1 MTATLD
7 RTDVLTVAE
16 AAESRR
22 SIRRYEPEPI
32 PRADLEEMLRLTG
45 LAPSAFN
52 VQPWRFVVVETP
64 ELKAKLQAAANGQAQ
79 VGAAPAVIVL
89 YSDMADALDTLEE
102 TVHPNFP
109 AERRPALVEGFRG
122 GFATRTS
129 EERERWGLNQSYIAL
144 GYLLLVARG
153 LGYHTSAMLGFDPA
167 QVRALLDI
175 PEHAQIAA
183 LVAVG
188 RGAEEGFTH
197 HRHPVVRVATFR

>member
-7 RTDVLTVAE
+7 RTDVLSVAE
-16 AAESRR
+16 AAQSRR

-32 PRADLEEMLRLTG
+32 PRAELEEMIRLTG

-64 ELKAKLQAAANGQAQ
+64 ELKDQLQAAANGQVQ
-79 VGAAPAVIVL
+79 VGSAPAVVVL
-89 YSDMADALDTLEE
+89 YSDMADTLDTLEE

-109 AERRPALVEGFRG
+109 PERRPAVADGFRR
-122 GFATRTS
+122 GFATRSS
-129 EERERWGLNQSYIAL
+129 EERERWGLNQAYIAL

-153 LGYHTSAMLGFDPA
+153 MGYDTSAMLGFDPV
-167 QVRALLDI
+167 QVRSLLGI

-188 RGAEEGFTH
+188 RGAEDGFAH
-197 HRHPVVRVATFR
+197 HRHPVERVAQFR

>member
-32 PRADLEEMLRLTG
+32 PRDDLEEMLRLTG

-64 ELKAKLQAAANGQAQ
+64 ELKAKLQEAANGQAQ
-79 VGAAPAVIVL
+79 VGGAPAVIVL
-89 YSDMADALDTLEE
+89 YGDMADALATLEE

-109 AERRPALVEGFRG
+109 AERRPAVVEGFRR
-122 GFATRTS
+122 GFASRTS
-129 EERERWGLNQSYIAL
+129 EERERWGLSQTYIAL

-153 LGYHTSAMLGFDPA
+153 MGYHTSAMLGFDPA
-167 QVRALLDI
+167 QVKALLGL

-188 RGAEEGFTH
+188 RGAEEGFSH
-197 HRHPVVRVATFR
+197 HRHPVERVAQFK